1 MSEPL
6 TAAEVQ
12 RLAEV
17 IGLPVEAEVLASVA
31 EQLTALLAAAS
42 GRRGFSRRRRRPD
55 ADGRGRHRGDDPRT
69 PRRLHAAVVVRGPA
83 GDLGARRRRGAVA
96 AGVPLVAAP
105 FMEARLFRI
114 AARLEADG
122 VAAAPVA
129 SARS

>member
-1 MSEPL
+1 VVGEVFRDVDVVLTPTAVDGIEVMTRGHLGVFTQPL
-6 TAAEVQ
+6 SFV
-12 RLAEV
+12 
-17 IGLPVEAEVLASVA
+17 
-31 EQLTALLAAAS
+31 
-42 GRRGFSRRRRRPD
+42 
-55 ADGRGRHRGDDPRT
+55 
-69 PRRLHAAVVVRGPA
+69 GPA

-122 VAAAPVA
+122 VVAAPVA